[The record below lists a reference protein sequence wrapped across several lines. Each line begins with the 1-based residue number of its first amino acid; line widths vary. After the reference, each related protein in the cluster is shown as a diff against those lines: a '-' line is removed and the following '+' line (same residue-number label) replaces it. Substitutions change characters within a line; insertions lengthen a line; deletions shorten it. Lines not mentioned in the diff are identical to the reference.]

1 MGGRADQSTL
11 VMTPA
16 ALVQMSPPVSLP
28 VTVVPKVSGLPSVI
42 HTAPAGPQPVTPPL
56 NPRVTISLHPGSMR
70 HPVHIPASSSLVF
83 TTLPHHKRLLLP
95 YKLNFD
101 PSLMF
106 LHSHGAVGDWLSG
119 GRGVLVPGAD
129 VALPYLPPF
138 VSSLSTLSVLLRSKN
153 SLTKSSLRLLSQ
165 GLEPRHSQ
173 PKPKPGSSTT
183 ETTQSPDLPDLP
195 SELTSGNKG
204 CFQTLKRPQVK

>member
-1 MGGRADQSTL
+1 MGGRAGQSTW

-16 ALVQMSPPVSLP
+16 AVVQMSPPVGLP

-42 HTAPAGPQPVTPPL
+42 HTVTADPQPVTPPL
-56 NPRVTISLHPGSMR
+56 NPRVTISLHPGSML

-83 TTLPHHKRLLLP
+83 TTLPHHKRLLP

-173 PKPKPGSSTT
+173 AKPKPRSSAA
-183 ETTQSPDLPDLP
+183 ETTQSPDLLDLP
-195 SELTSGNKG
+195 SELTSGNRGRFK
-204 CFQTLKRPQVK
+204 TLKRPQVK